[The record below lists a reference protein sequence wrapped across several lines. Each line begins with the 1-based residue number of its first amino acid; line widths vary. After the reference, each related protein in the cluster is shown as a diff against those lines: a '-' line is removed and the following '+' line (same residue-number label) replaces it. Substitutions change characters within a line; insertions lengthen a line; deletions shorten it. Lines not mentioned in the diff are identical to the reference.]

1 MSTQINYKDLL
12 IKYINHVADNEGVT
26 FIKDTWKSD
35 DFNESEWAELVKLDK
50 ETWKLIN
57 SNVD

>member
-1 MSTQINYKDLL
+1 MDYKALL

-35 DFNESEWAELVKLDK
+35 DFTAEEWAELVSLDEQAWEK
-50 ETWKLIN
+50 IN
-57 SNVD
+57 GEAA